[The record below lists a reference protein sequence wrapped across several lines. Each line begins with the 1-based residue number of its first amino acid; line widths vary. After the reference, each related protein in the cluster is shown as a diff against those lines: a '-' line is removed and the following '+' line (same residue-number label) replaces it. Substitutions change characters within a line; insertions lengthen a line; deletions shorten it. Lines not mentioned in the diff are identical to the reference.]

1 MTTFRMKAIAGLA
14 IAVIASLPILAEP
27 TIGPWVQ
34 AHGGSGLGRA
44 RPWNDRDL
52 TVITQAEEA
61 YWPQVSAL
69 TNARAEMVRV
79 SLTNAVNSAEVRAAA
94 QAVADAEL
102 ALALSKA
109 DTFARLKTQ
118 LGATNPERAQELAS
132 AMSSVTGGGGGG
144 GRGGAPAPAAA
155 ARGGAPAGRGN

>member
-1 MTTFRMKAIAGLA
+1 MSTFRIKAIAGLA
-14 IAVIASLPILAEP
+14 IAVVATLPILAEP

-34 AHGGSGLGRA
+34 GHGGNGLGRG

-79 SLTNAVNSAEVRAAA
+79 SLTNSVNSAEVRAAA
-94 QAVADAEL
+94 QAVANAEL

-109 DTFARLKTQ
+109 DTYARLKTQ
-118 LGATNPERAQELAS
+118 LGATSPDRAQELAS
-132 AMSSVTGGGGGG
+132 AMSSVTGGGGG
-144 GRGGAPAPAAA
+144 RGGAPAAA